1 MKVNIISGFLGAG
14 KTTLINEMIK
24 KRNTKDKLLIIENEF
39 GQVSVD
45 SEIIKN
51 ACGED
56 VNIREFSSGCI
67 CCSIAGNFINEMKN
81 IIQSF
86 DDYEVIIEPS
96 GVAKLSEIINNLKS
110 IKKIEVNKVIT
121 VVDGSN
127 FENSL
132 FNYKEYMENQIKSS
146 ENIVITKTEN
156 ITKNK
161 LNEIINTIKIIN
173 SEGKIFSSYLNDIS
187 FDDFVNYEDK
197 TNYVSPFTSLY
208 LKFMNKNLDFSFSL
222 VSTTIKSNK
231 IFLKEE
237 IEDIFKKLSDYKI
250 YGVILRGKG
259 YLKCSDKEALEVQY
273 TQGELKIRKT
283 TVKKSGQL
291 VIIGENIKKSKILEA
306 FNA

>member
-51 ACGED
+51 TCGED

-81 IIQSF
+81 VIKSF
-86 DDYEVIIEPS
+86 DEYEVIIEPS
-96 GVAKLSEIINNLKS
+96 GVAKLSEVINNLKS
-110 IKKIEVNKVIT
+110 IKKIELNKVVT

-132 FNYKEYMENQIKSS
+132 FNYKEYMENQIKNS
-146 ENIVITKTEN
+146 ENIVITKTED
-156 ITKNK
+156 IDKCK
-161 LNEIINTIKIIN
+161 LNEIIKTIKNIN
-173 SEGKIFSSYLNDIS
+173 NEGEIFSQKLKDIS
-187 FDDFVNYEDK
+187 FDDFSDYEEK

-208 LKFMNKNLDFSFSL
+208 LKFMNKNLDFNTSL
-222 VSTTIKSNK
+222 ESTTVNCNK
-231 IFLKEE
+231 CFLKEE
-237 IEDIFKKLSDYKI
+237 IENIFRKLSDYKT

-259 YLKCSDKEALEVQY
+259 YLKCSDKEVLEVQY

-291 VIIGENIKKSKILEA
+291 VIIGENIKKNKILEA